1 MASLMDDLIAVMEQE
16 AICYE
21 NYLKTANNKKE
32 VIIKGDVP
40 GLQQITQEEEIV
52 AGQLFR
58 LEKKRQA
65 VVSDICTVTNRNAET
80 FTVSALVRDLAAR
93 PEESERLKIVADRL
107 SKALEACRQIN
118 QTNKMLIEQSLEF
131 LEFTINA
138 FSGLAA
144 AGSSPTYRKKQ
155 GDFKEPGS
163 GHSIFDAKQ

>member
-93 PEESERLKIVADRL
+93 PEESERLKIVSDRL
-107 SKALEACRQIN
+107 SQALEACQQIN

-144 AGSSPTYRKKQ
+144 ADSSPIYRKKQ
-155 GDFKEPGS
+155 GAFKESGS
-163 GHSIFDAKQ
+163 GYSIFDAKQ

>member
-1 MASLMDDLIAVMEQE
+1 MASLMDELIAVMEQE

-65 VVSDICTVTNRNAET
+65 VVNDICMVTNRDAKN

-107 SKALEACRQIN
+107 SEALEACRQIN
-118 QTNKMLIEQSLEF
+118 DTNKMLIEQSLEF

-144 AGSSPTYRKKQ
+144 TGSSPTYMKNP
-155 GDFKEPGS
+155 GSGKEPGT

>member
-21 NYLKTANNKKE
+21 DYLKTANNKKE

-40 GLQQITQEEEIV
+40 GLQQIAQEEEIV

-58 LEKKRQA
+58 LEKKRRA
-65 VVSDICTVTNRNAET
+65 IVGDICTVTNRNAEN
-80 FTVSALVRDLAAR
+80 FTVSDLVRDLASR

-107 SKALEACRQIN
+107 SKALEACREIN

-144 AGSSPTYRKKQ
+144 SGSSPTYLKKKGSFQ
-155 GDFKEPGS
+155 DTNS